1 VIVIVVVVIMTMR
14 MAVIRPF
21 SRRMLVIVARPSR
34 RTLRVFVAGTAVLIA
49 VSVAAGPMPV
59 LAHGVRIRRLE
70 RGGQRVKPKSN
81 LLFGMNCSH
90 SPIIRALMK
99 LSVVIPVCNEAEN
112 VGPLAREIQAA
123 LAEHRPFEIIFVDDG
138 STDGTVAAIQAERAS
153 IPEIRLLQHSQRC
166 GQSRA
171 VCTGVEAAR
180 AEWVATLDGDGQND
194 PADIPNLIQAVAGAE
209 PSLKLVMG
217 NRTTRKDTWLRR
229 FSSRVAN
236 RVRGG
241 LLRDGTPDT
250 GCGIK
255 LMHRATFMRLPW
267 FNHMHRFL
275 PALYQRAGA
284 RVISVPV
291 RHRPR
296 TRGTSKYG
304 LRNRL
309 WVGIVDLFGVR
320 WLILRNPPHI
330 HIRETPLNE

>member
-1 VIVIVVVVIMTMR
+1 
-14 MAVIRPF
+14 
-21 SRRMLVIVARPSR
+21 
-34 RTLRVFVAGTAVLIA
+34 
-49 VSVAAGPMPV
+49 
-59 LAHGVRIRRLE
+59 
-70 RGGQRVKPKSN
+70 
-81 LLFGMNCSH
+81 
-90 SPIIRALMK
+90 MK

-112 VGPLAREIQAA
+112 VGPLAQEIQAA
-123 LAEHRPFEIIFVDDG
+123 LAHHRPFEIIFVDDG
-138 STDGTVAAIQAERAS
+138 STDGTVAALQAVRAS
-153 IPEIRLLQHSQRC
+153 IPEIRLLQHSQRS

-171 VCTGVEAAR
+171 VCTGVEAAQ

-194 PADIPNLIQAVAGAE
+194 PADIPELLRAVAAAE

-229 FSSRVAN
+229 ISSRVAN
-236 RVRGG
+236 GVRGG

-320 WLILRNPPHI
+320 WLILRSPPHI
-330 HIRETPLNE
+330 DIRETPLNE